1 MNAQVLNAVLLDL
14 PPGPQQ
20 QSHFDVRRNVQRF
33 PVFRSRFEQLC
44 QVTAN
49 EGLSGLPNQ
58 KRNVILVLSG
68 ILAAFG
74 PPKMKILDPQ
84 KMGKLTQNIQPYFS
98 WPWKCQCHL
107 LAALALLG
115 VFC

>member
-44 QVTAN
+44 QVTVAN

-84 KMGKLTQNIQPYFS
+84 KMGKLTPKKY
-98 WPWKCQCHL
+98 PT
-107 LAALALLG
+107 
-115 VFC
+115 VY